1 VPPLPPR
8 RRPPLDQRVFAT
20 ASRQPQQHAGP
31 AFVSENLFPI
41 ATIVTG
47 IEPAGPTR
55 PIVTN
60 GRTPDG
66 QPRVIEFPKGGMDLK
81 LNTQDVAIVSN
92 DRLKQRMQKAMKV
105 RNDDVIPLQQN
116 DATKEQQNPVS
127 KKSAKKEGDTKITKV
142 PEEVV
147 STATAAFSASATV
160 ERFVTTATVLNTADP
175 FQEIV
180 ELAREPG

>member
-92 DRLKQRMQKAMKV
+92 DRLKQRMQK
-105 RNDDVIPLQQN
+105 QN